1 MSHVVTMKIKAKDK
15 GLKQLTA
22 KEMFRKIC
30 EYNRDTLIEIVDIMS
45 LLREI
50 GITGYKLTG
59 SVEEPI
65 VTYYSIC

>member
-1 MSHVVTMKIKAKDK
+1 MKIKAKDK
-15 GLKQLTA
+15 EIKQLTA
-22 KEMFRKIC
+22 KEMFRKIR
-30 EYNRDTLIEIVDIMS
+30 EDNRDVFAEIAEIMN

-50 GITGYKLTG
+50 GITSYKLTG

>member
-1 MSHVVTMKIKAKDK
+1 VVIMKIKTNDREIKR
-15 GLKQLTA
+15 LTA
-22 KEMFRKIC
+22 KEMFRKIR
-30 EYNRDTLIEIVDIMS
+30 EDNRDAFAEIVEIMS

-65 VTYYSIC
+65 ITYYFIC

>member
-1 MSHVVTMKIKAKDK
+1 MKAKNKDK
-15 GLKQLTA
+15 GKKQPTA

-30 EYNRDTLIEIVDIMS
+30 EDNRDFFAEIVEIMS

-50 GITGYKLTG
+50 GITSYKLTG

-65 VTYYSIC
+65 ITYYSIC